1 MLSRN
6 KDKKLKA
13 NQINLTKTKTIMK
26 QLNLTKKSAIKTF
39 VVLSLAASGLLTM
52 SSCGSIAGAITKG
65 KRPSFIVNSPKD
77 VTITKDGKEL
87 DVALELFA
95 VTEGYGQSLNFY
107 TSAIKLPYK
116 EAATLEITSG
126 NRTGT
131 VDLKPKGNR
140 AIFWGNLI
148 FAPIVGHII
157 DGVTHNNK
165 SLQPRYIDVESV
177 LNHVPLKDWPNQK
190 KLKRIEKRK
199 IKKAYS

>member
-1 MLSRN
+1 
-6 KDKKLKA
+6 
-13 NQINLTKTKTIMK
+13 MK
-26 QLNLTKKSAIKTF
+26 QLNLTKKTVIKSF
-39 VVLSLAASGLLTM
+39 VLLSLAASGLLVM
-52 SSCGSIAGAITKG
+52 SSCGSIAGALTKG

-116 EAATLEITSG
+116 NAATLQITSG

-140 AIFWGNLI
+140 AIFWVNLI

-157 DGVTHNNK
+157 DGVTKNNK

-177 LNHVPLKDWPNQK
+177 LNHVPLKDWPSQK

-199 IKKAYS
+199 IKKAYL